1 MIQEIITYLI
11 LAVTVAVVFL
21 NIRKFFKATGKS
33 AEPGKCAGC
42 SGACEIKEFQKF
54 YQPKV
59 LKPEHYKLK
68 L

>member
-1 MIQEIITYLI
+1 MVQEIITYFV
-11 LAVTVAVVFL
+11 LAVTVAILIL
-21 NIRKFFKATGKS
+21 NIRKFFRNS
-33 AEPGKCAGC
+33 AKPSESGKCAGC

-54 YQPKV
+54 YQPKI

>member
-1 MIQEIITYLI
+1 MVQEIITYCI
-11 LAVTVAVVFL
+11 LAVTVAILIL
-21 NIRKFFKATGKS
+21 NIRKFFRAGGKPS
-33 AEPGKCAGC
+33 EPGKCAGC